1 MVQWEFE
8 QQCLPILFINNIRP
22 QPRWLRGFLSWGH
35 SHQLTLACNHSNSV
49 RPSVSEE
56 CRRQSR
62 ILKDSYSG
70 SYSGKR
76 MRQRAKGVGSI
87 LSSRCQPPCCRQP
100 IFLVPPQWG
109 RHHDCSGPPGHGPVL
124 SIVGHSCLCC
134 GWPAGHAT
142 QIVLHQSFS
151 SENIFGNRWNIMTWD
166 IFSKFLYGLD
176 INLKRIKNWIIKH
189 KSMIHF

>member
-76 MRQRAKGVGSI
+76 MRQRAKGVGSNLGFNKASWVCLKRKPQTI
-87 LSSRCQPPCCRQP
+87 LAAFWPFTKRRKSAQWNARMHKIGRKKT
-100 IFLVPPQWG
+100 PQDNG
-109 RHHDCSGPPGHGPVL
+109 VGQISVTFYILATSVSDCDVLWWL
-124 SIVGHSCLCC
+124 SILVCL
-134 GWPAGHAT
+134 
-142 QIVLHQSFS
+142 S
-151 SENIFGNRWNIMTWD
+151 
-166 IFSKFLYGLD
+166 
-176 INLKRIKNWIIKH
+176 
-189 KSMIHF
+189 